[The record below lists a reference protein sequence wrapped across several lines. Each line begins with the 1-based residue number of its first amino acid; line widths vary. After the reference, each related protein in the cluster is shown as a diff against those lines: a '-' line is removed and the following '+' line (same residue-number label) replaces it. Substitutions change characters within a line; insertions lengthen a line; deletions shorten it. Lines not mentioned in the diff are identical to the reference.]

1 MNLNRFKFYDKLM
14 KEGTFMSF
22 SDKLSTRLMPLA
34 AKMAN
39 QRHLVAIRDSF
50 IDIMPIIMVNSLFI
64 LLNALVFTNVKINQS
79 WLDLRPLSNLATMV
93 NNGTMGFMTIY
104 LTFLIGYRLATH
116 YVSVSKI
123 EAKYFNPIHAG
134 ILSLALALIMFP
146 LMNDVIPLG
155 AEQSVEIAGAYMQ
168 SLTSSGG
175 MFVGIIA
182 ALLGTE
188 LLLRISQNK
197 KLRISMPDGVPPAVS
212 DSFNS
217 LIPEAIVIII
227 FAVGTFSFVSLT
239 GMTIPDV
246 VTKVISSPLQF
257 AMQSPIG
264 LFSVELLTQIFWFF
278 GLHGQNIVSSVTSPP
293 MLIAIQQN
301 MDAFAA
307 GLPIP
312 NIVTNPWIGMYTLF
326 GGTGAILP
334 FLIAI
339 FIGSK
344 QKNYRQVGKIGLLPS
359 LFNISEP
366 IMFSLPVVMNPFF
379 VIPFI
384 CVPLINLAIAYPLT
398 VMGLVAKSVV
408 IPPWT
413 LPPIITA
420 WVTTAGD
427 IPATLLAA
435 ALFILDIFIY
445 LPFVLASNQLIK
457 KLNQTQ

>member
-1 MNLNRFKFYDKLM
+1 
-14 KEGTFMSF
+14 MSF

-34 AKMAN
+34 SKMAN

-64 LLNALVFTNVKINQS
+64 LMNALVFTNVSINKK
-79 WLDLRPLSNLATMV
+79 WIDLTPLSDLSTMV
-93 NNGTMGFMTIY
+93 NNGTMGFMSIF

-116 YVSVSKI
+116 YIGISKI

-134 ILSLALALIMFP
+134 ILSVALALIMFP
-146 LMNDVIPLG
+146 LINTVTPVG
-155 AEQSVEIAGAYMQ
+155 TENSVEVAGAYMQ
-168 SLTSSGG
+168 TLTSSGG

-188 LLLRISQNK
+188 LLMRICQNK

-227 FAVGTFSFVSLT
+227 FAVTTFSFVKLT

-246 VTKVISSPLQF
+246 VTQLISSPLQF

-264 LFSVELLTQIFWFF
+264 LFTVELFTQVFWFF

-359 LFNISEP
+359 VFNISEP
-366 IMFSLPVVMNPFF
+366 IMFGLPVVMNPFF

-384 CVPLINLAIAYPLT
+384 SVPLINLAIAYPLT

-413 LPPIITA
+413 LPPILTA
-420 WVTTAGD
+420 WVTTAGNV
-427 IPATLLAA
+427 PATLLAA

-445 LPFVLASNQLIK
+445 LPFVLASNKMIS
-457 KLNQTQ
+457 KLAEKE